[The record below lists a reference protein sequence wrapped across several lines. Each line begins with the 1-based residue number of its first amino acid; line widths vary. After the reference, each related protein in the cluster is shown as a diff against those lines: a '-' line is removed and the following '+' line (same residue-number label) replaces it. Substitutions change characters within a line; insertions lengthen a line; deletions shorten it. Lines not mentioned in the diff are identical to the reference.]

1 MFEAIRIAPSILS
14 ADFMNLGRDIDM
26 IQNSGADII
35 HVDVMDGHFVPNLSM
50 GVPVVKSLNSI
61 ATLPIDVHLMISNPL
76 EQLPWFIEAGAWC
89 ITVHYEAFADPLE
102 EIPRAI
108 RMLHDAGISACVSL
122 KPDTPVEVLV
132 PFIADLD
139 MVLIMSVYPGFSG
152 QSFIEGT
159 EERIAQ
165 TVNLC
170 RQAGV
175 SIPIQVDGGV
185 KESTVERIAAAGAD
199 VFVMGSACF
208 TAADPK
214 AAMQAVR
221 ERGTKAAAAALSGR

>member
-1 MFEAIRIAPSILS
+1 MIKNELPQTNLKTS
-14 ADFMNLGRDIDM
+14 DF
-26 IQNSGADII
+26 
-35 HVDVMDGHFVPNLSM
+35 FYE
-50 GVPVVKSLNSI
+50 
-61 ATLPIDVHLMISNPL
+61 LP
-76 EQLPWFIEAGAWC
+76 
-89 ITVHYEAFADPLE
+89 
-102 EIPRAI
+102 
-108 RMLHDAGISACVSL
+108 
-122 KPDTPVEVLV
+122 
-132 PFIADLD
+132 
-139 MVLIMSVYPGFSG
+139 
-152 QSFIEGT
+152 

-221 ERGTKAAAAALSGR
+221 ELGTKAAAAALSGR